1 VYFILFGM
9 PRGILSKV
17 DMLARVYKLKN
28 QVHDRHGKYHSYNDS
43 QLHIANETLNDILDM
58 LGEYSQ

>member
-1 VYFILFGM
+1 M

-17 DMLARVYKLKN
+17 DILARVYKLKN
-28 QVHDRHGKYHSYNDS
+28 QVHDRHGKYHSYDDS
-43 QLHIANETLNDILDM
+43 QLHIANETLNDILDI

>member
-1 VYFILFGM
+1 MYFILFGM

-28 QVHDRHGKYHSYNDS
+28 LVHSRQGKYSQYDDS
-43 QLHIANETLNDILDM
+43 QLHVANETLNDILDM